1 MNYKVGM
8 VSLGCPKNQVDAEM
22 LLFALQ
28 QYGYTL
34 TGDAAMADVVIVNTC
49 GFIASAKE
57 EAIENI
63 LELAALKKEGK
74 IKLLCVTGCL
84 AERYR
89 DQLLAELP
97 EVDLVVGIGANAR
110 LPELIDETLAK
121 KHTEKLF
128 AGEKTE
134 LPLNGGRVQT
144 TLPFYAYLKI
154 AEGCD
159 NHCTYCAIPS
169 IRGRFRSRKMEDII
183 AEAKRLAAEGV
194 TELVVVAQDTTRY
207 GEDLYGHAAL
217 PELLRRLCEIEG
229 LRWIRTLYTYP
240 ERITDELLDAIREE
254 EKLVHYLDIPIQH
267 CDGEIL
273 KRMNRRG
280 DRASLTALI
289 SHIRERVPGIVLRT
303 TMLVGFPGESEEQF
317 ADLCDFVREIGFDRL
332 GCFAYSQEE
341 GTPAAALDG
350 QLPDEVKER
359 RAELLMETQ
368 ADIMIAKN
376 EERVG
381 QEVTVITEGF
391 DRYAECFFGRSE
403 ADAPEIDGKI
413 FFTVSGE
420 RPRLG
425 DYLTVRLEEVMDYD
439 LIGSAVE
446 EAK

>member
-34 TGDAAMADVVIVNTC
+34 TGDAAMADVVIINTC
-49 GFIASAKE
+49 GFITSAKE

-63 LELAALKKEGK
+63 LEFAALKKEGK

-110 LPELIDETLAK
+110 LPELIDEALAK

-128 AGEKTE
+128 TGEKTD
-134 LPLNGGRVQT
+134 LPLNGGRIQT

-169 IRGRFRSRKMEDII
+169 IRGRFRSRKMEDVIT
-183 AEAKRLAAEGV
+183 EAKRLAAEGV
-194 TELVVVAQDTTRY
+194 TELVIVAQDTTRY

-217 PELLRRLCEIEG
+217 PELLRQLCEIEG

-254 EKLVHYLDIPIQH
+254 EKLVNYLDIPIQH

-273 KRMNRRG
+273 KRMNRKG

-317 ADLCDFVREIGFDRL
+317 AELCDFVREIEFDRL

-350 QLPDEVKER
+350 QLSDEVKER

-381 QEVTVITEGF
+381 QEATVITEGF

>member
-34 TGDAAMADVVIVNTC
+34 TGDAAMADVVIINTC
-49 GFIASAKE
+49 GFITSAKE

-63 LELAALKKEGK
+63 LEFAALKKEGK

-110 LPELIDETLAK
+110 LPKLIDEALAK

-128 AGEKTE
+128 TGEKTD
-134 LPLNGGRVQT
+134 LPLNGGRIQT

-169 IRGRFRSRKMEDII
+169 IRGRFRSRKMEDVIT
-183 AEAKRLAAEGV
+183 EAKRLAAEGV
-194 TELVVVAQDTTRY
+194 TELVIVAQDTTRY

-217 PELLRRLCEIEG
+217 PELLRQLCEIEG

-254 EKLVHYLDIPIQH
+254 EKLVNYLDIPIQH
-267 CDGEIL
+267 CDGDIL
-273 KRMNRRG
+273 KRMNRKG

-317 ADLCDFVREIGFDRL
+317 AELCDFVREIEFDRL

-350 QLPDEVKER
+350 QLSDEVKER

-381 QEVTVITEGF
+381 QEATVITEGF

>member
-34 TGDAAMADVVIVNTC
+34 TGDAAMADVVIINTC
-49 GFIASAKE
+49 GFITSAKE

-63 LELAALKKEGK
+63 LEFAALKKEGK

-110 LPELIDETLAK
+110 LPELIDEALAK

-128 AGEKTE
+128 TGEKAD
-134 LPLNGGRVQT
+134 LPLNGGRIQT

-169 IRGRFRSRKMEDII
+169 IRGRFRSRKMEDVIT
-183 AEAKRLAAEGV
+183 EAKRLAAEGV
-194 TELVVVAQDTTRY
+194 TELVIVAQDTTRY

-217 PELLRRLCEIEG
+217 PELLRQLCEIEG

-254 EKLVHYLDIPIQH
+254 EKLVNYLDIPIQH

-289 SHIRERVPGIVLRT
+289 SHIRKRVPGIVLRT

-317 ADLCDFVREIGFDRL
+317 AELCDFVREIGFDRL

-350 QLPDEVKER
+350 QLSDEVKER

-381 QEVTVITEGF
+381 QEATVITEGF

-446 EAK
+446 EAR

>member
-8 VSLGCPKNQVDAEM
+8 VSLGCPKNQVDAEL
-22 LLFALQ
+22 LLFALE

-49 GFIASAKE
+49 GFITSAKE

-63 LELAALKKEGK
+63 LEFAALKKEGK

-110 LPELIDETLAK
+110 LPELIDEALAK

-128 AGEKTE
+128 TGEKAD
-134 LPLNGGRVQT
+134 LPLNGGRIQT

-169 IRGRFRSRKMEDII
+169 IRGRFRSRKMEDVI

-217 PELLRRLCEIEG
+217 PELLRKLCEIEG

-254 EKLVHYLDIPIQH
+254 EKLVNYLDIPIQH

-273 KRMNRRG
+273 KRMNRKG

-317 ADLCDFVREIGFDRL
+317 AELCDFVREIEFDRL

-350 QLPDEVKER
+350 QLSDEVKER

-381 QEVTVITEGF
+381 QEATVITEGF
-391 DRYAECFFGRSE
+391 DRYAECYFGRSE